1 MDKRQ
6 KRRAEYKSWKKGY
19 YHLCKDGKTGTICHD
34 EAEYVYLVNTIS
46 LLDLLFPVKV
56 HFYEVMRSHVHL
68 LLSGRGADCVAVFDY
83 VRSRINKRLVTD
95 GHPPLPTDYDFKLIP
110 VVDED
115 QMRNNGIYI
124 ARNASEVLDI
134 RPGGY
139 LFGSSMAFY
148 SDIPRL
154 FETVRAGDLSVR
166 SLKKMFHTHVS
177 IPPDR
182 LIHPGLG
189 MVLPQSFVDM
199 GVLYKVFPT
208 AKEYETRLV
217 KDYEAFVEIADQI
230 EEEITFSVEEAK
242 DIVKQELMKAGRKLS
257 DLSHDD
263 RCALSVQL
271 NKKYRLDAV
280 TLSQCVFI
288 PSRIIAQAL
297 KSKKYQE

>member
-19 YHLCKDGKTGTICHD
+19 YHLCTDGKKGTICHD

-83 VRSRINKRLVTD
+83 VKGRINKRLVAD
-95 GHPPLPTDYDFKLIP
+95 GHPPLPEDYDFKLIP

-115 QMRNNGIYI
+115 QMRNNGVYI
-124 ARNASEVLDI
+124 ARNASEVMNI

-139 LFGSSMAFY
+139 MFGSSMAFY
-148 SDIPRL
+148 SDVPRL
-154 FETVRAGDLSVR
+154 FEAVRAGDLPVR
-166 SLKKMFHTHVS
+166 WLKKMFQTHVS
-177 IPPDR
+177 IPPNR

-189 MVLPQSFVDM
+189 MVLPHSFVDM
-199 GVLYKVFPT
+199 DVLYKVFPT
-208 AKEYETRLV
+208 AKEFETRLV

-230 EEEITFSVEEAK
+230 GEEITFSVEETK
-242 DIVKQELMKAGRKLS
+242 DIVKQELMIEGRKLS
-257 DLSHDD
+257 DLSNDD
-263 RCALSVQL
+263 RCALAVRL
-271 NKKYRLDAV
+271 HKKYRLDAV
-280 TLSQCVFI
+280 TLSQAVFLPARVI
-288 PSRIIAQAL
+288 SQAL
-297 KSKKYQE
+297 KSKKYKE

>member
-19 YHLCKDGKTGTICHD
+19 YHLCTDGKKGTICHD

-83 VRSRINKRLVTD
+83 VKGRINKRLVAD
-95 GHPPLPTDYDFKLIP
+95 GHPPLPEDYDFKLIP
-110 VVDED
+110 VENED

-124 ARNASEVLDI
+124 ARNASEVLNI

-148 SDIPRL
+148 SDVPRL
-154 FETVRAGDLSVR
+154 FEAVWAGDLPVR
-166 SLKKMFHTHVS
+166 WLKKMFQTHVS
-177 IPPDR
+177 IPPNR

-189 MVLPQSFVDM
+189 MVLPHSFVDM
-199 GVLYKVFPT
+199 GVMYKVFPT
-208 AKEYETRLV
+208 AKEFETRLV

-230 EEEITFSVEEAK
+230 GEEISFSVEETK
-242 DIVKQELMKAGRKLS
+242 DIVKQELMIEGRKLS
-257 DLSHDD
+257 DLSNDD
-263 RCALSVQL
+263 RCALAVRL
-271 NKKYRLDAV
+271 HKKYRLDAV
-280 TLSQCVFI
+280 TLSQAVFLPARVI
-288 PSRIIAQAL
+288 SQAL
-297 KSKKYQE
+297 KSKKYKE

>member
-19 YHLCKDGKTGTICHD
+19 YHLCTDGKKGTICQD

-56 HFYEVMRSHVHL
+56 HSYEVMRSHLHL
-68 LLSGRGADCVAVFDY
+68 LLSGRGKDCVAVFDY
-83 VRSRINKRLVTD
+83 VRKRINKRLVKD
-95 GHPPLPTDYDFKLIP
+95 GHPPLPEDYDFKLIP

-124 ARNASEVLDI
+124 ARNASEVQNI

-148 SDIPRL
+148 SEVPRL
-154 FETVRAGDLSVR
+154 FETVRAGDVSVR
-166 SLKKMFHTHVS
+166 TLKKMFQTHVP

-199 GVLYKVFPT
+199 CVLYKVFPT

-217 KDYEAFVEIADQI
+217 KDYEAFVEIADQVG
-230 EEEITFSVEEAK
+230 EEIVFSVEEAK
-242 DIVKQELMKAGRKLS
+242 DIVKQTLMMEGRNLS

-263 RCALSVQL
+263 RCALAVRL
-271 NKKYRLDAV
+271 NKKYRLDAI
-280 TLSQCVFI
+280 TLSQAIFI
-288 PSRIIAQAL
+288 PARVISQAL
-297 KSKKYQE
+297 KSKKYKE

>member
-19 YHLCKDGKTGTICHD
+19 YHLCTDGKKGTICHD
-34 EAEYVYLVNTIS
+34 EAEFVYLVNTIS

-83 VRSRINKRLVTD
+83 VKSRINKRLVAD
-95 GHPPLPTDYDFKLIP
+95 GHPPLPEDYDFKLIP
-110 VVDED
+110 VENED

-124 ARNASEVLDI
+124 ARNASEVLNI

-148 SDIPRL
+148 SDVPRL
-154 FETVRAGDLSVR
+154 FEAVWAGDLPVR
-166 SLKKMFHTHVS
+166 WLKKKFQTHVS
-177 IPPDR
+177 IPPNR

-189 MVLPQSFVDM
+189 MVLPHSFVDM

-208 AKEYETRLV
+208 AKEFETRLV

-230 EEEITFSVEEAK
+230 GEEISFSVEETK
-242 DIVKQELMKAGRKLS
+242 DIVKQELMIEGRKLS
-257 DLSHDD
+257 DLSNDD
-263 RCALSVQL
+263 RCALAVRL
-271 NKKYRLDAV
+271 HKKYRLDAV
-280 TLSQCVFI
+280 TLSQAVFLPARVI
-288 PSRIIAQAL
+288 SQAL
-297 KSKKYQE
+297 KSKKYKE